1 MTAGR
6 QALSETKDWCTP
18 PTILHSVRRVFGGQ
32 IDLDPCS
39 NRHSLVN
46 AKISYSLPK
55 NDGLRDPWD
64 QRTIF
69 VNPPY
74 GSDRERGTRIRHW
87 FDKIAEAAK
96 AGSEVIALVPVA
108 TNTGHWKQCVY
119 PVATAICFLYEPRV
133 KFYIG
138 GVEDPKGAPM
148 SCAIVYYGR
157 SYRRFATEFQEH
169 GAVVPLDKIVL
180 PQSAGTLFDLPDRL
194 DQRVARVWNDDP
206 ADT

>member
-18 PTILHSVRRVFGGQ
+18 PNLLNSVRKVFGGQ

-39 NRHSLVN
+39 NRHSIVDARVQYL
-46 AKISYSLPK
+46 LPAD
-55 NDGLRDPWD
+55 DGLQNSWD
-64 QRTIF
+64 YQTIF

-87 FDKIAEAAK
+87 FDRIAQAAK
-96 AGSEVIALVPVA
+96 AGAEVIALVPVA
-108 TNTGHWKQCVY
+108 TNTGHWKQFVY

-133 KFYIG
+133 RFYIG

-148 SCAIVYYGR
+148 SCAIIYYGQHLG
-157 SYRRFATEFQEH
+157 RFANEFRQH
-169 GAVVPLDKIVL
+169 GAVIPLDKAVL
-180 PQSAGTLFDLPDRL
+180 PQTEGTLFDLPSKTRL
-194 DQRVARVWNDDP
+194 DQVS
-206 ADT
+206 